1 MARPYPI
8 SRSRRL
14 IFLTPRPAPPSMG
27 ESGASS
33 VMATIDEEMSQLE
46 KDIRQLKIEYDQ
58 FFGGGRKRPP
68 TEIEWRIELII
79 KRYGERGGEMKF
91 GQRFRYNNLTQT
103 YAKYKDIFRK
113 KTKQREEGT
122 VQRHFG
128 AAAKAIEAERAKAAA
143 AASKPSA
150 PEPAA
155 FRMVC
160 SEPESETDKVDQL
173 YQAFQQ
179 AMQQTGGS
187 VKQSRENF
195 NEFVS
200 KKTKEL
206 QKQKNCREV
215 EYVVEVVNGEVKLKA
230 LVKT

>member
-1 MARPYPI
+1 
-8 SRSRRL
+8 
-14 IFLTPRPAPPSMG
+14 
-27 ESGASS
+27 
-33 VMATIDEEMSQLE
+33 MATIDEDLSQLE

-58 FFGGGRKRPP
+58 YFGGGRKRPP

-79 KRYGERGGEMKF
+79 KRYGERSGEMKF

-113 KTKQREEGT
+113 KVQQREEGK

-128 AAAKAIEAERAKAAA
+128 AAAKAIEADRARAAA
-143 AASKPSA
+143 AATPPPTPQPTS
-150 PEPAA
+150 

-160 SEPESETDKVDQL
+160 SEPEREPDKVDQL

-179 AMQQTGGS
+179 AMQQTGAS

-230 LVKT
+230 LVKA

>member
-1 MARPYPI
+1 
-8 SRSRRL
+8 
-14 IFLTPRPAPPSMG
+14 
-27 ESGASS
+27 
-33 VMATIDEEMSQLE
+33 MATIDEELSQLE

-58 FFGGGRKRPP
+58 YFGGGRKRPP
-68 TEIEWRIELII
+68 TEIEWRIETLV
-79 KRYGERGGEMKF
+79 KRYSERGGELKF
-91 GQRFRYNNLTQT
+91 GQRFRYNNLSQT

-113 KTKQREEGT
+113 KLQQKEEGK

-128 AAAKAIEAERAKAAA
+128 AAAKAIEAERARAAA
-143 AASKPSA
+143 AAKPTS
-150 PEPAA
+150 PQSTA

-160 SEPESETDKVDQL
+160 SEPEQETDKVEQL
-173 YQAFQQ
+173 YKAFQQ
-179 AMQQTGGS
+179 AMEQTGGS
-187 VKQSRENF
+187 IKQSRESF